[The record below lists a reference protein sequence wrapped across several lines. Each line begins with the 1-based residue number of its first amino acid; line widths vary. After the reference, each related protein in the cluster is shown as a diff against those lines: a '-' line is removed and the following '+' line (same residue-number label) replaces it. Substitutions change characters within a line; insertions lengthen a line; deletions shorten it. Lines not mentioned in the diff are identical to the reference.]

1 MFIDLNKSLRGGLLA
16 ASLFTASLVASF
28 DVLAQTSIPSHT
40 VELRG
45 ETPVT
50 IRGRLTGP
58 DKSTKDYVVHVKEGA
73 ALSVAL
79 KATKASSTHFNIL
92 PPNSSEALF
101 VGEMEDKAQWKQ
113 QVKVSGNYT
122 VRVYLNRAVARR
134 GAKSDYTLSIA
145 SY

>member
-1 MFIDLNKSLRGGLLA
+1 MLNTSSRRLLA
-16 ASLFTASLVASF
+16 CALFAATCATSLHAA
-28 DVLAQTSIPSHT
+28 AQSGAPAIPSNT

-50 IRGRLTGP
+50 LKGRLKGP
-58 DKSTKDYVVHVKEGA
+58 DKAAKDFVVNVKEGA
-73 ALSVAL
+73 TLAVKL

-92 PPNSSEALF
+92 PPDGGEALF
-101 VGEMEDKAQWKQ
+101 VGEMEDKAEWKQ
-113 QVKVSGNYT
+113 QLKTGGNYT

-134 GAKSDYTLSIA
+134 AAKSDYTLSIA